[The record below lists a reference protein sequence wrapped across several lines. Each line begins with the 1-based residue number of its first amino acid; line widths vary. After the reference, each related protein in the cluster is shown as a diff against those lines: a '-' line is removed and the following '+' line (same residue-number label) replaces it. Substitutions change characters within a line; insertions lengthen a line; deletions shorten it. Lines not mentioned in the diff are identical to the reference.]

1 MPEEREKG
9 VERKEKM
16 GCETNLVEEDLDG
29 CEHEVGD
36 NSEDVGSPEGGIL
49 DLYGRRVARK
59 EEERSQFCSSFQ
71 TTLLASMEN
80 QGDVRSSGNR
90 ICV

>member
-59 EEERSQFCSSFQ
+59 ERRKGVSSARRFKPLCSPAWKIRV
-71 TTLLASMEN
+71 T
-80 QGDVRSSGNR
+80 
-90 ICV
+90 